1 MRDRTRRWMIPAA
14 VIAAATS
21 VILGCGSDSSP
32 TSPAGTHYV
41 VSSGTD
47 GNFPTIAAAMR
58 VVPDGQFIEVRGVIG
73 ERVVINRAGIEIRGA
88 GGVLDGALLDGRGT
102 GIHITAPGVK
112 LSGLIIR
119 NFEVGITVDGVA
131 NVIIQDNEIHSN
143 NNKTANAAPP
153 LAPTDPFNGIVLN
166 GATSAQITNNLLR
179 NNGHDG
185 LTLQANSRNN
195 VIRGN
200 RVLNNGAQTAPSRF
214 GCGINLFSAAGNSGN
229 QITDNE
235 VNDNHWGILLNVA
248 TGNVVRN
255 NRARGN
261 GRAGIAA
268 LATASDNTIQDND
281 ARDNATFNIAPSLSF
296 DLFEAPPLNNTW
308 QNNQGRFN
316 FASGSTLT
324 AGQMT
329 AMIAEAFGPGGC
341 MRGTSAASVSH

>member
-1 MRDRTRRWMIPAA
+1 MRQSTRRWITPAA
-14 VIAAATS
+14 VFAASAGL
-21 VILGCGSDSSP
+21 VLGCDKTSSP
-32 TSPAGTHYV
+32 TSPAGTLYV
-41 VSSGTD
+41 VSAGTD
-47 GNFPTIAAAMR
+47 GNFRTVADAMK
-58 VVPDGQFIEVRGVIG
+58 VVPDGQYIEVRGALAERLVID
-73 ERVVINRAGIEIRGA
+73 RPNIEIRGT
-88 GGVLDGALLDGRGT
+88 GGGGFDGQLLDGRGT
-102 GIHITAPGVK
+102 GIRITAPGVK
-112 LSGLIIR
+112 LSGLIVR
-119 NFEVGITVDGVA
+119 GFEIGIMVDGAA
-131 NVIIQDNEIHSN
+131 NVIIQDSDVHTN
-143 NNKTANAAPP
+143 NNKTANTAPP
-153 LAPTDPFNGIVLN
+153 LVATDAFNGIVLN
-166 GATSAQITNNLLR
+166 GATNAQIINNVLR

-200 RVLNNGAQTAPSRF
+200 RVTGNGAQTDPGRF

-235 VNDNHWGILLNVA
+235 VNANHWGILLNVA

-261 GRAGIAA
+261 GRAGIAT

-281 ARDNATFNIAPSLSF
+281 ARDNGTFNIAPSLAF

-316 FASGSTLT
+316 LVTTSALT
-324 AGQMT
+324 AAQMT

-341 MRGTSAASVSH
+341 MRASRTGVAP